1 MKRIIAYDLVDSTG
15 SDYQDLYDVL
25 DELNRTR
32 INESTYW
39 IDTELSQTDIIN
51 KIAAVIDKNDKVFY
65 ISVSS
70 RTNKL
75 FADRIVGTKSK

>member
-25 DELNRTR
+25 DELNRER

-39 IDTELSQTDIIN
+39 IDTDLTQKEIEE
-51 KIAAVIDKNDKVFY
+51 KIADVIDKDDKVYF
-65 ISVSS
+65 ISVDGE
-70 RTNKL
+70 TKKL
-75 FADRIVGTKSK
+75 FAKRIKCK

>member
-51 KIAAVIDKNDKVFY
+51 KIAAVIDKNDKVFF

-70 RTNKL
+70 ENKL
-75 FADRIVGTKSK
+75 FAKRIVGTKSK

>member
-15 SDYQDLYDVL
+15 LDYQDLYDVL
-25 DELNRTR
+25 GELNRTR

-51 KIAAVIDKNDKVFY
+51 KISAVIDKNDKVFF
-65 ISVSS
+65 ISVNSE
-70 RTNKL
+70 NKL
-75 FADRIVGTKSK
+75 FAKRIVGTRVK

>member
-51 KIAAVIDKNDKVFY
+51 KIAAVIDKNDKVFF
-65 ISVSS
+65 ISVNSE
-70 RTNKL
+70 NKL
-75 FADRIVGTKSK
+75 FAKRIVGTKSK

>member
-25 DELNRTR
+25 DELNRER

-39 IDTELSQTDIIN
+39 IDTDLTQKEIEE
-51 KIAAVIDKNDKVFY
+51 KIADVIDKDDKVYF
-65 ISVSS
+65 ISVDGE
-70 RTNKL
+70 TKKL
-75 FADRIVGTKSK
+75 FAKRIKGK

>member
-51 KIAAVIDKNDKVFY
+51 KIAAVIDKNDKVFF
-65 ISVSS
+65 ISVSCE
-70 RTNKL
+70 NKL
-75 FADRIVGTKSK
+75 FAKRIVGTKSK